1 MRKIT
6 PCLWFDDN
14 AEEAVKF
21 YTTVFKGSK
30 IRGTTHYGEAASK
43 AARRPKGSVMT
54 ILFDIEGQ
62 SFLALNGGPMFQFSP
77 AISLMVGCETQLE
90 LDELWSKL
98 SADPASEQC
107 GWLKDKF
114 GVSWQLVPTLLEKM
128 TTNQDERKV
137 DAVMAALLPM
147 KKLDLRTLEEAYR
160 RA

>member
-14 AEEAVKF
+14 AEEAAKF
-21 YTTVFKGSK
+21 YTTVFKNSK

-43 AARRPKGSVMT
+43 GAGRPKGSVMT
-54 ILFDIEGQ
+54 VLFEIEGQ
-62 SFLALNGGPMFQFSP
+62 SFLALNGGPMFHFSP
-77 AISLMVGCETQLE
+77 AISLMVNCETQQE
-90 LDELWSKL
+90 IDELWSKL

-114 GVSWQLVPTLLEKM
+114 GISWQIVPASLEKM
-128 TTNQDERKV
+128 TISNDPRKI
-137 DAVMAALLPM
+137 DAVMEALMPM